1 MHCFPDRELTERLMS
16 YGQSLAVV
24 YFSMDIK
31 ALRAIGKI
39 TRWGYGV
46 CICAQGIPAHSTDRS
61 SSP

>member
-1 MHCFPDRELTERLMS
+1 MS

-39 TRWGYGV
+39 KRWVVVLITFGNHDLKIGW
-46 CICAQGIPAHSTDRS
+46 
-61 SSP
+61 